1 MTRILLLMS
10 DKTQSYLRV
19 HQLAGLP
26 EHAAGLTVPV
36 EQSKLL
42 QRLLSQSAQLRLTP
56 QNHAQFSALLPASLR
71 TLFRGEHL
79 LLRSLSS
86 NGKVIMLLMAD
97 QGGGPF
103 SEIGVQAFGKTAQCI
118 ERALTT
124 FSNRSA

>member
-1 MTRILLLMS
+1 MTRVLLLMS

-26 EHAAGLTVPV
+26 EQAASLTVQV
-36 EQSKLL
+36 AHSKLL

-56 QNHAQFSALLPASLR
+56 ENHAQFAALLPAPLR
-71 TLFRGEHL
+71 ALFRGEHL
-79 LLRSLSS
+79 LLRSLSN
-86 NGKVIMLLMAD
+86 NGRVVMVLMAD

-103 SEIGVQAFGKTAQCI
+103 SEISVQAFGKTAQCI